1 MPKLSKSYIKNRS
14 LMEKPRF
21 DDLNRMLESPNPYP
35 NGLPPLRESCWY
47 VGRIGNFTR
56 DGRPIV
62 YNGISHPTV
71 ALMCCDGV
79 DIVKGDWVIYELSYI
94 KGFHAGGIF
103 KEMFRREFRKPV

>member
-1 MPKLSKSYIKNRS
+1 MRKLSKSYIRNKS

-21 DDLNRMLESPNPYP
+21 DDLNRMLTSFNPYP
-35 NGLPPLRESCWY
+35 DGLPDLKEGCWY

-71 ALMCCDGV
+71 ALTCCENV
-79 DIVKGDWVIYELSYI
+79 SIVKGDWVIYELAYI
-94 KGFHAGGIF
+94 KGFHAGGVF
-103 KEMFRREFRKPV
+103 KEMFRRGFRKPV